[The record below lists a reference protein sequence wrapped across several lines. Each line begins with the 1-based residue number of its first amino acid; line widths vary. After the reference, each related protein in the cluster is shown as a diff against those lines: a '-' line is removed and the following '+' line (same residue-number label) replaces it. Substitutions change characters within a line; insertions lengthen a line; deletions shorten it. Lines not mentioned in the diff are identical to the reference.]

1 MGKTNLPSVTVETF
15 TQIVKMQLE
24 ENNYRPIFGLGKG
37 GIGKSESLH
46 DLAVEDL
53 KIGYIDI
60 RLLLYTETDL
70 KGIPYPNTEHSK
82 TIWLQNDILPNED
95 RDGKKG
101 ILVLDEI
108 TSAARSVRTA
118 AYQLLNERKL
128 GEYKL
133 PDEWL
138 IVCLGNGEEDGG
150 DYQGM
155 EGNFAN
161 RCSVYEVVPNLEAF
175 KIWAFKNGVHPLVS
189 GYVSFK
195 PQDLHSYN
203 PESETDLLFA
213 SPRSW
218 AAVSDILNKHNFDE
232 NNKVLAARIVG
243 NLGQNVG
250 YSFLAFCKYSNQTVD
265 PMLILNGK
273 QSPVINTL
281 EVVNITVQSI
291 IKILGDKI
299 KEEVYQMN
307 GISEQTVIWLAN
319 GLKWILSLKKELAV
333 MGFKDLI
340 SYDMNIIPRLV
351 MNANVQR
358 ACPELI
364 KFATENAEI
373 FK

>member
-46 DLAVEDL
+46 DLAVNDL

-138 IVCLGNGEEDGG
+138 IICLGNGEEDGG

-175 KIWAFKNGVHPLVS
+175 KVWAFKNGIHPLVS

-232 NNKVLAARIVG
+232 DNKVLQARIVG

-250 YSFLAFCKYSNQTVD
+250 YSFLAFCKYSNKTID
-265 PMLILNGK
+265 PMLILNGQ
-273 QSPVINTL
+273 QSPIIDTL
-281 EVVNITVQSI
+281 EVINITVQSI

-299 KEEVYQMN
+299 KEEVSQMN

-319 GLKWILSLKKELAV
+319 GLKWILSLKKEFAV

-364 KFATENAEI
+364 KFANENAEI

>member
-138 IVCLGNGEEDGG
+138 IICLGNGEEDGG

-175 KIWAFKNGVHPLVS
+175 KVWAFKNGIHPLVS

-203 PESETDLLFA
+203 PDSETDLLFA

-273 QSPVINTL
+273 QSPIIDTL
-281 EVVNITVQSI
+281 EVINITVQSI

-299 KEEVYQMN
+299 KEEVSQMN

-319 GLKWILSLKKELAV
+319 GLKWILSLKKEFAV

-364 KFATENAEI
+364 KFANENAEI